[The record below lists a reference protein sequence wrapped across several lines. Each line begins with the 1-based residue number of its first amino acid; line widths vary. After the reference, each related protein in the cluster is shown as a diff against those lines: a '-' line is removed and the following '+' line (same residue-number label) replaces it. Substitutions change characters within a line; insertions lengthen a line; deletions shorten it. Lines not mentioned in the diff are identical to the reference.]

1 MEIYEEVT
9 MIPFSYIRIAKLAGM
24 IWDALQKYYEPIV
37 DGDRKV
43 IIIHGIKLVHNKKGC
58 VKIYDLSHDR
68 LIPIRNKYLLYL
80 FFKKVWSMDDPSLAI
95 LPATLWKKKH
105 AK

>member
-1 MEIYEEVT
+1 MELIEEVT
-9 MIPFSYIRIAKLAGM
+9 MIPFSYIRVAKLAGM
-24 IWDALQKYYEPIV
+24 IWDALQKYYEPMQ
-37 DGDRKV
+37 DGDYKV
-43 IIIHGIKLVHNKKGC
+43 IIIHGMKLVQSRKGL

-80 FFKKVWSMDDPSLAI
+80 FFKKIWYMDDPSLAI
-95 LPATLWKKKH
+95 LPVTLWKKKH